1 MPRIDVPEG
10 TDPMTYVFGQ
20 ASPTIGAAAGGFS
33 GSTYAGSTLPLREF
47 EAARYRIAQINDCQL
62 CLSWRSA
69 REGEGPAGEELYAE
83 VEGWRTSSALSVRER
98 LAAEY
103 AERYALDHRNLDDEF
118 WDRMKAAYTSDEIVE
133 LTLCMAQWL
142 GLGRLNQ
149 VLGIDV
155 ACAIP
160 AR

>member
-1 MPRIDVPEG
+1 MPTIDVPDG
-10 TDPMTYVFGQ
+10 LDPMTYVFGK
-20 ASPTIGAAAGGFS
+20 ASPAIGAAAGGFS
-33 GSTYAGSTLPLREF
+33 ASTYADSSLPLREF

-62 CLSWRSA
+62 CLTWRSE
-69 REGEGPAGEELYAE
+69 RGDTGPVGEELYAE
-83 VEGWRTSSALSVRER
+83 VAEWRTAEGLSVRER
-98 LAAEY
+98 LAAKY

-118 WDRMKAAYTSDEIVE
+118 WGRMRSEFSNDEIVE

-155 ACAIP
+155 ACTI
-160 AR
+160 

>member
-1 MPRIDVPEG
+1 MPTIDIPDG
-10 TDPMTYVFGQ
+10 LDPMTYVFGK
-20 ASPTIGAAAGGFS
+20 ASPAIGAAAGGFS
-33 GSTYAGSTLPLREF
+33 AATYADSSLPLREF

-62 CLSWRSA
+62 CLTWRSERGDA
-69 REGEGPAGEELYAE
+69 GPVGEELYAE
-83 VEGWRTSSALSVRER
+83 VEQWRTATGLTARER

-103 AERYALDHRNLDDEF
+103 AERYALDHRNLDADFWGRLRSEF
-118 WDRMKAAYTSDEIVE
+118 SDDEIVE

-155 ACAIP
+155 ACAI
-160 AR
+160 

>member
-1 MPRIDVPEG
+1 MPRIDIPDG
-10 TDPMTYVFGQ
+10 LDPMAYVFGQ
-20 ASPTIGAAAGGFS
+20 ASPDIGAAAGGFS
-33 GSTYAGSTLPLREF
+33 GATYASATLPLREF
-47 EAARYRIAQINDCQL
+47 EAARYRIAQINDCQI
-62 CLSWRSA
+62 CLSWRSQ
-69 REGEGPAGEELYAE
+69 RDDQGPVGEDLYAAVAE
-83 VEGWRTSSALSVRER
+83 WRTASDLNDRER

-118 WDRMKAAYTSDEIVE
+118 WARMRDAYTDDEIVE

-155 ACAIP
+155 GCTI
-160 AR
+160 